1 VICLRYYIVDDDIAS
16 RKILSRII
24 VNEFLGEVIGEEE
37 DAKEAEKEILELL
50 PDIVLIDLLMPFQDG
65 IETVQNLKRWNF
77 SGKFIM
83 ISQVENKE
91 MVAKAYNEGVDY
103 FIHKPINL
111 VEVSSVI
118 SKVKEQ
124 MVMEQSLNKI
134 KESLGYIHLPNTPK
148 KQSTVPDIQETVLQI
163 LGEIGIIGESGSNDL
178 LIIMDYLYRK
188 KNLEPNILDK
198 NTLKEIYLQAL
209 SFKQDKSTDKEIKA
223 LEQRLRRTVNQAM
236 INMASLGLTDYAH
249 PKFEYYSTRFFDFNE
264 IRLKMRE
271 LERENSS
278 RLSKINLRKFIY
290 ALYQEIE
297 VRGKM

>member
-1 VICLRYYIVDDDIAS
+1 MICLRYYIVDDDIAS

-134 KESLGYIHLPNTPK
+134 KESLAYIHQPNTPK

>member
-1 VICLRYYIVDDDIAS
+1 MICLRYYIVDDDIAS

>member
-1 VICLRYYIVDDDIAS
+1 
-16 RKILSRII
+16 
-24 VNEFLGEVIGEEE
+24 
-37 DAKEAEKEILELL
+37 
-50 PDIVLIDLLMPFQDG
+50 
-65 IETVQNLKRWNF
+65 
-77 SGKFIM
+77 
-83 ISQVENKE
+83 
-91 MVAKAYNEGVDY
+91 
-103 FIHKPINL
+103 
-111 VEVSSVI
+111 
-118 SKVKEQ
+118 

-134 KESLGYIHLPNTPK
+134 KESLAYIHQPNTPK